1 MTDSLLSAIYDFK
14 TLKIVR
20 WRNGLQFS
28 YICLDGIMKKM
39 KCQHSQ
45 IWLTTRLAKLS
56 LITTLMSIV
65 RLLIYGVKTSFPK
78 RNLNNYSLDRFKE
91 IKCVIVNFESVF
103 YPNLLVLI
111 QK

>member
-56 LITTLMSIV
+56 YYV
-65 RLLIYGVKTSFPK
+65 DG
-78 RNLNNYSLDRFKE
+78 YSSAFN
-91 IKCVIVNFESVF
+91 IWC
-103 YPNLLVLI
+103 
-111 QK
+111 